1 MKKKSAYTV
10 AVVGATGAVGTEML
24 SVLEERKFPV
34 GEVRPLA
41 SSKSA
46 GGTVSFRGD
55 DVTVKLLTRE
65 SFQGIDLALFSAGAS
80 VSKEYAPVAVKAGAV
95 VIDNSSAWRMDP
107 QVPLVVPE
115 VNAHDLETH
124 QGIVANPN
132 CSTIQM
138 VVVLK
143 PLHDRATIT
152 RVIVSTY
159 QSVSGTGKEAMDEL
173 AEQCRQLL
181 SFGDVTS
188 TVYPHQIAFNCLP
201 HIDDFLSSGYTGE
214 EMKMVNETRKILGDR
229 SIGISATTVRVPVFV
244 SHAESVNVETKQKLS
259 VEETRAILS
268 TAPGVQLYDD
278 PSRTLYPLQ
287 IHAAGTDAVFVGR
300 IREDDSIPNGLNL
313 WVVADNLR
321 KGAALNAVQIAE
333 ALVR

>member
-34 GEVRPLA
+34 DEVRPLA

-55 DVTVKLLTRE
+55 DVKVKLLTRE
-65 SFQGIDLALFSAGAS
+65 SFQGIDIALFSAGAS

-138 VVVLK
+138 VVILK
-143 PLHDRATIT
+143 PLHDQATLT
-152 RVIVSTY
+152 RVVDRK
-159 QSVSGTGKEAMDEL
+159 SV
-173 AEQCRQLL
+173 
-181 SFGDVTS
+181 V
-188 TVYPHQIAFNCLP
+188 
-201 HIDDFLSSGYTGE
+201 
-214 EMKMVNETRKILGDR
+214 
-229 SIGISATTVRVPVFV
+229 
-244 SHAESVNVETKQKLS
+244 
-259 VEETRAILS
+259 
-268 TAPGVQLYDD
+268 
-278 PSRTLYPLQ
+278 
-287 IHAAGTDAVFVGR
+287 
-300 IREDDSIPNGLNL
+300 
-313 WVVADNLR
+313 
-321 KGAALNAVQIAE
+321 
-333 ALVR
+333 